1 MRYALPISA
10 DNEIAPLLEAG
21 ASEFYCGFQDAA
33 WSGEYGMHDS
43 QTRRQGAANISDADV
58 LRRVAETG
66 KCLHTPVWLAMNGR
80 YTTGQLDRVLSVCE
94 NWTRWGGDGI
104 IVRDPVLLK
113 RLSSLPHHPRLTVSL
128 LAVCLN
134 RKAVEFWVSL
144 GADRI
149 VLPRCV
155 QLEEMRSITEAF
167 PSCEF
172 EAMVMADRC
181 LFVDGLCRSIHG
193 CTYPGRIEPAE
204 NPVKIQTFDLSGQA
218 HHLCLDCFGSKGGG
232 CAACYLER
240 LEQAGISVGKFG
252 GRGTPLSYRL
262 SLLEFL
268 CKASKREIS
277 ERPDLHRSTL
287 GDCRC
292 YYDDR
297 EA

>member
-10 DNEIAPLLEAG
+10 GNEIAPLLEAG
-21 ASEFYCGFQDAA
+21 AGEFYCGYQDAV
-33 WSGEYGMHDS
+33 WSSEYGMHDS
-43 QTRRQGAANISDADV
+43 QTRRQGAANIGAADE
-58 LRRVAETG
+58 LRKVAETG
-66 KCLHTPVWLAMNGR
+66 KRLHTPVWLAMNGR

-94 NWTRWGGDGI
+94 DWAQWGGSGI

-113 RLSSLPHHPRLTVSL
+113 RLSAVPHHPRLAVSL

-134 RKAVEFWVSL
+134 PKAVEFWVSL

-155 QLEEMRSITEAF
+155 QLEEMRTITGTF
-167 PSCEF
+167 PNCEF

-181 LFVDGLCRSIHG
+181 LFVDGLCRSFHG
-193 CTYPGRIEPAE
+193 CTYPGRTESAESPA
-204 NPVKIQTFDLSGQA
+204 VIHTFDLSGQA

-232 CAACYLER
+232 CAACHLEE
-240 LEQAGISVGKFG
+240 LAQAGIKVGKFG

-268 CKASKREIS
+268 CEVSKREIS

-287 GDCRC
+287 GQCHC
-292 YYDDR
+292 YYDDG